1 MMTLGSLFDGIG
13 GFPLAAVHCGG
24 VPVWAS
30 EIEPFPMR
38 VTKLRFPDM
47 IHVGDITKL
56 DGAKLPPVDVIC
68 GGSPCQDLSVAGLRK
83 GLAGERSGLFMD
95 QVRIVKEMRAEDERR
110 GVSDDFIRPR
120 YLVWENVPGA
130 FSSANGEDF
139 RAVIEEIVH
148 IKDSTCHVPRP
159 DTGRWESAGAAILG
173 DQFSL
178 AWRVLDAQYW
188 GVAQRRRRIFLVADF
203 GGLTAPKILFEQE
216 RLLGDPAEGQ
226 GQGKGVTTT
235 AGNSSADSGG
245 SRVAE
250 EKQVDIF
257 AFHINQREE
266 TINLNGISGALMAT
280 TNMQM
285 QTFVAEGMRKFESAE
300 KEEECLCLNDQ
311 GGERMD
317 VSVDVTATLRAGM
330 SGHPPLVMGIQQGSA
345 GTEETPDPA
354 LTEEA
359 ETGGNNQ
366 QILFENHGIDARY
379 TGPHEVAPTMS
390 ARYGTGG
397 NNVPL
402 VSDMPESYCIAG
414 NIIDREVQNGGNGL
428 GCQPDIS
435 YTLTSADRHAVFSRQ
450 RSDEFLQNRV
460 TATQSARQ
468 HKDATDLVCE
478 PYQNTVGTIGYTD
491 HKGINNQYVSEDKCI
506 VENRRLIRR
515 LTPLECERLQGFPDH
530 WTDIPGASDSAR
542 YKALGNSVA
551 IPCVDFVLRGMTVLK
566 GVAEIEMLCL
576 NSRESFEDKGEEFS
590 PQVEVAMKWL
600 QQATEQK
607 NEWAFYQLG
616 KLYLS
621 GEHVTRNVE
630 TAVHYL
636 GLCAEKGNQYAQY
649 VLSHGWSVLPPK
661 DIGCNRNISISD
673 IWFREVVSNRNF

>member
-216 RLLGDPAEGQ
+216 RLLRDPAEGQ
-226 GQGKGVTTT
+226 GQGKGVTTA

-300 KEEECLCLNDQ
+300 KKEECLCLNDQ

-345 GTEETPDPA
+345 GTEEIPDPA

-435 YTLTSADRHAVFSRQ
+435 YTLTSADRHAVFSCQ

-506 VENRRLIRR
+506 VENRKLIRR

-551 IPCVDFVLRGMTVLK
+551 IPCVDFVLRGIAYFLRKMK
-566 GVAEIEMLCL
+566 
-576 NSRESFEDKGEEFS
+576 EEKE
-590 PQVEVAMKWL
+590 P
-600 QQATEQK
+600 
-607 NEWAFYQLG
+607 
-616 KLYLS
+616 
-621 GEHVTRNVE
+621 
-630 TAVHYL
+630 
-636 GLCAEKGNQYAQY
+636 
-649 VLSHGWSVLPPK
+649 
-661 DIGCNRNISISD
+661 
-673 IWFREVVSNRNF
+673 

>member
-216 RLLGDPAEGQ
+216 RLLGDPAEDQ

-300 KEEECLCLNDQ
+300 KEECLCLNDQ

-345 GTEETPDPA
+345 GTEEIPDPA

-506 VENRRLIRR
+506 VENRKLIRR

-551 IPCVDFVLRGMTVLK
+551 IPCVDFVLRGIAYFLRKMK
-566 GVAEIEMLCL
+566 
-576 NSRESFEDKGEEFS
+576 EEKE
-590 PQVEVAMKWL
+590 P
-600 QQATEQK
+600 
-607 NEWAFYQLG
+607 
-616 KLYLS
+616 
-621 GEHVTRNVE
+621 
-630 TAVHYL
+630 
-636 GLCAEKGNQYAQY
+636 
-649 VLSHGWSVLPPK
+649 
-661 DIGCNRNISISD
+661 
-673 IWFREVVSNRNF
+673 

>member
-216 RLLGDPAEGQ
+216 RLLGDPAEDQ

-245 SRVAE
+245 SRVA
-250 EKQVDIF
+250 D
-257 AFHINQREE
+257 
-266 TINLNGISGALMAT
+266 LNGISGALMAT

-345 GTEETPDPA
+345 GAEETPDLA

-359 ETGGNNQ
+359 ETGGNNY

-506 VENRRLIRR
+506 VENRKLIRR

-551 IPCVDFVLRGMTVLK
+551 IPCVDFVLRGIAYFLRKMK
-566 GVAEIEMLCL
+566 
-576 NSRESFEDKGEEFS
+576 EEKE
-590 PQVEVAMKWL
+590 P
-600 QQATEQK
+600 
-607 NEWAFYQLG
+607 
-616 KLYLS
+616 
-621 GEHVTRNVE
+621 
-630 TAVHYL
+630 
-636 GLCAEKGNQYAQY
+636 
-649 VLSHGWSVLPPK
+649 
-661 DIGCNRNISISD
+661 
-673 IWFREVVSNRNF
+673 

>member
-216 RLLGDPAEGQ
+216 RLPGDPAEGQ
-226 GQGKGVTTT
+226 DQGKGVTAA

-257 AFHINQREE
+257 AVHIDQREE

-345 GTEETPDPA
+345 GTEEIPDPA

-551 IPCVDFVLRGMTVLK
+551 IPCVDFVLRGIAYFLRKMK
-566 GVAEIEMLCL
+566 
-576 NSRESFEDKGEEFS
+576 EEKE
-590 PQVEVAMKWL
+590 P
-600 QQATEQK
+600 
-607 NEWAFYQLG
+607 
-616 KLYLS
+616 
-621 GEHVTRNVE
+621 
-630 TAVHYL
+630 
-636 GLCAEKGNQYAQY
+636 
-649 VLSHGWSVLPPK
+649 
-661 DIGCNRNISISD
+661 
-673 IWFREVVSNRNF
+673 

>member
-216 RLLGDPAEGQ
+216 RLLRDPAEGQ
-226 GQGKGVTTT
+226 GQGKGVTTA

-300 KEEECLCLNDQ
+300 KEECLCLNDQ

-317 VSVDVTATLRAGM
+317 VSVDITATLRAGM

-345 GTEETPDPA
+345 GTEEIPDPA

-359 ETGGNNQ
+359 ETGGNNY

-506 VENRRLIRR
+506 VENRKLIRR

-551 IPCVDFVLRGMTVLK
+551 IPCVDFVLRGIAYFLRKMK
-566 GVAEIEMLCL
+566 
-576 NSRESFEDKGEEFS
+576 EEKE
-590 PQVEVAMKWL
+590 P
-600 QQATEQK
+600 
-607 NEWAFYQLG
+607 
-616 KLYLS
+616 
-621 GEHVTRNVE
+621 
-630 TAVHYL
+630 
-636 GLCAEKGNQYAQY
+636 
-649 VLSHGWSVLPPK
+649 
-661 DIGCNRNISISD
+661 
-673 IWFREVVSNRNF
+673 

>member
-1 MMTLGSLFDGIG
+1 MGSLFDGIG

-216 RLLGDPAEGQ
+216 RLLRDPAEGQ
-226 GQGKGVTTT
+226 GQGKGVTTA

-300 KEEECLCLNDQ
+300 KKEECLCLNDQ

-317 VSVDVTATLRAGM
+317 VSVDITATLRAGM

-345 GTEETPDPA
+345 GTEKIPDPA

-506 VENRRLIRR
+506 VENRKLIRR

-551 IPCVDFVLRGMTVLK
+551 IPCVDFVLRGIAYFLRKMK
-566 GVAEIEMLCL
+566 
-576 NSRESFEDKGEEFS
+576 EEKE
-590 PQVEVAMKWL
+590 P
-600 QQATEQK
+600 
-607 NEWAFYQLG
+607 
-616 KLYLS
+616 
-621 GEHVTRNVE
+621 
-630 TAVHYL
+630 
-636 GLCAEKGNQYAQY
+636 
-649 VLSHGWSVLPPK
+649 
-661 DIGCNRNISISD
+661 
-673 IWFREVVSNRNF
+673 